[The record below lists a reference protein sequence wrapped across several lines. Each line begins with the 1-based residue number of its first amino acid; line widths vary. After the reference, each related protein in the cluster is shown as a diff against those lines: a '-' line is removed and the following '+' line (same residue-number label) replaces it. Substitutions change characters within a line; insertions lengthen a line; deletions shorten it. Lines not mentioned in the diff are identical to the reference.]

1 MKEFKTNLGKLI
13 NGDALSFVKT
23 LENDSVDLILTDPP
37 YLYDLPTRKKEQ
49 INSSE
54 ISKSINKYINA
65 IYDNNLHNSFDI
77 NTYLDEFYRIS
88 KNKFMLI
95 WMNKKQIKDY
105 LDWVYKN
112 NMNFDFYFWEKTNPM
127 PTNNFIFQ
135 DKEYCIIIYSK
146 KGPIPNYIKNYEN
159 KKTIFKNSIGSS
171 YKITEHPTEKP
182 LNIFGDLIKKH
193 TKENDLILDPF
204 MGSGT
209 TAYACEQLNRKW
221 VGCEINNN
229 YFAMIQKRLEKIQ
242 LKLNF

>member
-1 MKEFKTNLGKLI
+1 MKEFKTNLGKLT
-13 NGDALSFVKT
+13 NTDALFFVKT

-37 YLYDLPTRKKEQ
+37 YLYYLPTRKKEQ

-95 WMNKKQIKDY
+95 WMNRRQIKDY
-105 LDWVYKN
+105 LDWFYKN
-112 NMNFDFYFWEKTNPM
+112 NMNFDFYLWEKTNPM
-127 PTNNFIFQ
+127 PTNNFILQ
-135 DKEYCIIIYSK
+135 DKEYCMIIYSK
-146 KGPIPNYIKNYEN
+146 KHQIPNYQNNYEN
-159 KKTIFKNSIGSS
+159 KKTIFKNSVGSV

-182 LNIFGDLIKKH
+182 LNIFGVLIKKH
-193 TKENDLILDPF
+193 SKENDLILDPF

-209 TAYACEQLNRKW
+209 TAYACEQLNRKLL
-221 VGCEINNN
+221 GCEINNN
-229 YFAMIQKRLEKIQ
+229 YFSMIKKRLNKIQ

>member
-1 MKEFKTNLGKLI
+1 MFKTNLGKLI
-13 NGDALSFVKT
+13 NGDALTFIKS

-37 YLYDLPTRKKEQ
+37 YLYNLPKRKNKQ
-49 INSSE
+49 INE
-54 ISKSINKYINA
+54 NRISKSINKYINA

-88 KNKFMLI
+88 KTKFMLI
-95 WMNKKQIKDY
+95 WMNRWQIKDY

-127 PTNNFIFQ
+127 PTNNFILQ
-135 DKEYCIIIYSK
+135 DKEYCMIIYSK
-146 KGPIPNYIKNYEN
+146 KHPIPNYQNNYEN
-159 KKTIFKNSIGSS
+159 KKTIFKNPVGSA
-171 YKITEHPTEKP
+171 YKKTKHPTEKP

-193 TKENDLILDPF
+193 SKENDLILDCF
-204 MGSGT
+204 MGGGT

-221 VGCEINNN
+221 LGCEINNN
-229 YFAMIQKRLEKIQ
+229 YFAMIQKRLKKIQ